1 MSDSIT
7 RNWQKEVL
15 LGYVCPECGSVVK
28 LASIL
33 SMRLFAGSSLFS
45 DTRERVKL
53 ASDFV
58 LDTALKDIRGCGE
71 SHMRM
76 GGERTLTS
84 PEHKH
89 VDMKYQFTCIEAP
102 CPFCGHVEE
111 WQKAGG
117 AWEAGSEDG
126 SEKRNLPVVFDT
138 EEDCRNWLA
147 ENVHRIK
154 AERMAYWKNNPG
166 IKANIAE
173 QIELLNT
180 ASAELKEKVEAIQ
193 TADAEAKK
201 AFGEKEN
208 EADKLPLFS
217 AKKKEL
223 REQLYAEE
231 KALNEQIQKHMQ
243 EIEEL
248 KNTQET
254 YRQGLHKLECQKLG
268 FTGEIKE
275 YTNRNSAAYRP
286 E

>member
-7 RNWQKEVL
+7 RDWQKQVL

-28 LASIL
+28 LSSTLSAS
-33 SMRLFAGSSLFS
+33 LFASSSLFN
-45 DTRERVKL
+45 DANEKIKA
-53 ASDFV
+53 ASDFIFES
-58 LDTALKDIRGCGE
+58 ALKDIRECGE
-71 SHMRM
+71 RHMRM
-76 GGERTLTS
+76 GGERKLKS
-84 PEHKH
+84 PEYKH
-89 VDMKYQFTCIEAP
+89 IDMKYQFMCIDSP

-111 WQKAGG
+111 WQKSGET
-117 AWEAGSEDG
+117 WETGSEDG
-126 SEKRNLPVVFDT
+126 SETRSLPVVFDT

-154 AERMAYWKNNPG
+154 AERTAYWKNNPG

-173 QIELLNT
+173 QTELLNT
-180 ASAELKEKVEAIQ
+180 ASAELKAKVEAIQ

-217 AKKKEL
+217 AKKKEM

-231 KALNEQIQKHMQ
+231 KALNEQMQKHMQ

-275 YTNRNSAAYRP
+275 HTNRNSAAYRP